1 MDLGIRGKNAII
13 CASSRGLGK
22 ACALS
27 LAINGVNVVL
37 NGRDEKVLNNTKNEI
52 LDAAPNVKVNA
63 VACDVSCYP
72 RPPAGCMAGLFAVV
86 RTEPQ
91 RWY

>member
-63 VACDVSCYP
+63 VACDVSTQEGRNMLMEACSSP
-72 RPPAGCMAGLFAVV
+72 DILVNN
-86 RTEPQ
+86 
-91 RWY
+91 